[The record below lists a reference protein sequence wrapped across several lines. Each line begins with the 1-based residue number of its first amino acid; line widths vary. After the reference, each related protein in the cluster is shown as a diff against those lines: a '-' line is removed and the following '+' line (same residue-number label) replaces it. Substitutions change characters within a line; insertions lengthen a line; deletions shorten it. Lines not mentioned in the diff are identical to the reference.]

1 MNRVAFFVISFLCSD
16 LQIIKNKL
24 TQSVYLAGFSFSII
38 DKIFYVKESE
48 QQLKTVRKR
57 LMPVLLSV
65 AVSVSSFGSI
75 VSTAAADAIVIPGT
89 PYQANGS
96 YDVNVPH
103 VFINQV
109 YGGGLTTDSSNTA
122 SSHGFIELYNPTDHD
137 VVLNGWSL
145 QYADRG
151 SSAKTGPT
159 GDWQKLD
166 LVGTI
171 KAKSSFLVLG
181 QATGAGSPKFNLSST
196 YDQLWTGRWI
206 NNKGLKVA
214 LMSNQ
219 TKLDVANK
227 NPFAN
232 NPKPAGY
239 VDMVGTGSNDG
250 DNTDIQTDI
259 DGYEFDYPKGSTEGT
274 SKQKSIRRKALADT
288 DNNKADF
295 AQFDITGS
303 ITSDQDRALKGPKYG
318 AYGEWFLPLGYT
330 NTSLPNAYEQMSYSV
345 TMSVYGGKPP
355 YTFSATGLPNGL
367 SINSTTGEVYG
378 APAQGTSVTTNVYV
392 KVTDSSLAQY
402 GQNLSLTVLAP
413 QAVNDALS
421 ISKIGQFAVGVTNKD
436 GGVAEIVKYN
446 KDNNKFYLVN
456 GSGNPPSLEIVRL
469 DLVQGLV
476 KEKTVTMKDLVEK
489 DGFLYGDLTSVDVN
503 TKTKRVSLSVQE
515 LDSKK
520 PGKILV
526 MDYDGNVLK
535 SYEAG
540 VQPDMIKTTSDGRY
554 ILTANEGEPRTSGAD
569 PEGSITIV
577 DTTND
582 TVSHVRFNN
591 VSVIDDK
598 VHIRGA
604 SDPSTGAVTG
614 EGQKAD
620 AVFDLEPEYIAIS
633 EDNTK
638 AYVSFQENNAIGT
651 VDIGSKTLLS
661 VKGLGFKDLSLPNN
675 SLDLV
680 KDNTIKFENVPFY
693 GMYMPDGIST
703 QTIDGVPYIFTANE
717 GDVTEWPGVRTN
729 GSTIGA
735 IKGSLV
741 PGSAAAIFLAGKTAY
756 DGVEVAGDMGHESI
770 YLYGGRS
777 FSIWQANTMS
787 QVYDS
792 GNDFEKVTAQRLP
805 NNFNASNSKTA
816 MDDRSSKKGPEPE
829 DVKVSKVGSKIL
841 AFVGLERIGGIMTY
855 DVTDPANAKFVNYTN
870 SRVFTP
876 KDNLNTD
883 TGPEGIEFIPA
894 SVSPNGNPLLLVA
907 NEVGGTVA
915 VYQLNVQKVAL
926 DSTVLSVPAGTA
938 PTKLTATVT
947 DSQGKG
953 VTSGTVQ
960 WKSSN
965 PSVATVNAE
974 GVVSFVANGSA
985 VITAFSPDGYGAAEA
1000 SISVYSTS
1008 YDDKGNG
1015 GTPASS
1021 GPTSPSTVPTT
1032 PSTSVDK
1039 ATITPTVEKDSKG
1052 TSVANVSV
1060 AQVTQALKDMTEST
1074 SKSTVLEI
1082 KASTDA
1088 ASNQVD
1094 VKLPAEAMSKIAS
1107 SETTGIKIA
1116 AGIGQVSFDKQAVST
1131 ISSAASTGEVTI
1143 SIRKADVN
1151 DITQNM
1157 DATAKEAIQEAVKDR
1172 PIFDFTVTAG
1182 GKTVSSFNGGSA
1194 QVAIPYQ
1201 PAANEDINAIV
1212 AYYIADNGE
1221 ITKVTNSH
1229 FDPVTGTLSFNVKHF
1244 SKYAVGYQKANF
1256 KDTASSF
1263 AKDYI
1268 TYLSAR
1274 DILNGVNDDAFAP
1287 EADITRADF
1296 TLILARMANAD
1307 LSAYTGIG
1315 FADVKADSYYAK
1327 AVQWAA
1333 EKGITSG
1340 VRAGEFDPLANITRG
1355 QMAAMI
1361 TRFASFMG
1369 YTLPKA
1375 TLATDFAD
1383 QAAVPA
1389 YAAEAA
1395 KSLQQAGIISGKSG
1409 NLFAPQDTATRQEAA
1424 KMLAILMQLTAK

>member
-1 MNRVAFFVISFLCSD
+1 MD
-16 LQIIKNKL
+16 E
-24 TQSVYLAGFSFSII
+24 VYHA
-38 DKIFYVKESE
+38 KESE
-48 QQLKTVRKR
+48 QQLNTVRKR
-57 LMPVLLSV
+57 LMSVMLSA

-75 VSTAAADAIVIPGT
+75 VSTATAEVIVVPGT
-89 PYQANGS
+89 PYQANGT

-109 YGGGLTTDSSNTA
+109 YGGGLTSDSGNTA
-122 SSHGFIELYNPTDHD
+122 SSHGFIELYNPTSQD

-151 SSAKTGPT
+151 TSAKTGPT

-166 LVGTI
+166 LEGTI

-181 QATGAGSPKFNLSST
+181 QATGAGSPKFNLSAT

-214 LMSNQ
+214 LLSNQ
-219 TKLDVANK
+219 TKLDSTNK
-227 NPFAN
+227 NPFASD
-232 NPKPAGY
+232 PKPAGY

-250 DNTDIQTDI
+250 DNEDIQTDI
-259 DGYEFDYPKGSTEGT
+259 DGYEIDYPKGSAEGT
-274 SKQKSIRRKALADT
+274 SKQKSIRRKALVDT
-288 DNNKADF
+288 DNNKVDF
-295 AQFDITGS
+295 GQFDITAAA
-303 ITSDQDRALKGPKYG
+303 TTDQDRAIKGPKYG
-318 AYGEWFLPLGYT
+318 SFGSWFSLLGYT
-330 NTSLPNAYEQMSYSV
+330 NKGLPNAYEQTAYSV
-345 TMSVYGGKPP
+345 MMNVYGGKPP
-355 YTFSATGLPNGL
+355 YAFSATGLPNGL
-367 SINSTTGEVYG
+367 SINSITGEVYG
-378 APAQGTSVTTNVYV
+378 SPAQGTSVTTSVYV
-392 KVTDSSLAQY
+392 KVTDSLLAQY
-402 GQNLSLTVLAP
+402 GQNLSLTVLAAP
-413 QAVNDALS
+413 VANDALS

-469 DLVQGLV
+469 DLEQGPV
-476 KEKTVTMKDLVEK
+476 KEKTITMKDLVEK
-489 DGFLYGDLTSVDVN
+489 EGFLYGDLTSVDVN

-535 SYEAG
+535 SYVAG
-540 VQPDMIKTTSDGRY
+540 VQPDMIKTTADGRY

-577 DTTND
+577 DTTKD
-582 TVSHVRFNN
+582 TVSNVRFNN
-591 VSVIDDK
+591 ISDIDAK

-604 SDPSTGAVTG
+604 SDGATGAVTG

-633 EDNTK
+633 EDNSK

-651 VDIGSKTLLS
+651 VDIASGTLLS
-661 VKGLGFKDLSLPNN
+661 VKGLGFKDLNLPGN

-680 KDNTIKFENVPFY
+680 KDNAIKFENVPFY

-703 QTIDGVPYIFTANE
+703 QTINGIPYLFTANE

-735 IKGSLV
+735 MKGSLV

-756 DGVEVAGDMGHESI
+756 DGVEVAGDMGHDSI

-777 FSIWQANTMS
+777 FSIWQANTMDP
-787 QVYDS
+787 VYDS
-792 GNDFEKVTAQRLP
+792 GNEFEKVTAQRLP

-829 DVKVSKVGSKIL
+829 DIKVSKVGSKVL
-841 AFVGLERIGGIMTY
+841 AFVGLERVGGIMTY
-855 DVTDPANAKFVNYTN
+855 DVTDPVNAKFINYTN

-894 SVSPNGNPLLLVA
+894 SISPNGNPLLLVA

-915 VYQLNVQKVAL
+915 VYQLNVQKVTL
-926 DSTVLSVPAGTA
+926 DKTMLSVSEGTA
-938 PTKLTATVT
+938 STKLTATVA
-947 DSQGKG
+947 DSQGNA

-965 PSVATVNAE
+965 PSVATVSAE
-974 GVVSFVANGSA
+974 GIVSFVASGSA
-985 VITAFSPDGYGAAEA
+985 VITAISPDGYGATDA
-1000 SISVYSTS
+1000 SVTVYSANS
-1008 YDDKGNG
+1008 GDDGDEDESP
-1015 GTPASS
+1015 PAQS
-1021 GPTSPSTVPTT
+1021 GPSAPSAPSTAPTP
-1032 PSTSVDK
+1032 PSTSGDK
-1039 ATITPTVEKDSKG
+1039 ATITPSVEKDSAG
-1052 TSVANVSV
+1052 TSVAIVSV
-1060 AQVTQALKDMTEST
+1060 DQVIQALKDMTEST
-1074 SKSTVLEI
+1074 SKATVLEI
-1082 KASTDA
+1082 QAVADA
-1088 ASNQVD
+1088 TSNQVD
-1094 VKLPAEAMSKIAS
+1094 VKLPAEAMNKIANS
-1107 SETTGIKIA
+1107 ATTEIIIA
-1116 AGIGQVSFDKQAVST
+1116 AGIGQISLDKQAIST
-1131 ISSAASTGEVTI
+1131 ISSAASTGDVSF

-1151 DITQNM
+1151 TITQNM
-1157 DATAKEAIQEAVKDR
+1157 DAAAKEAIREAVKDR

-1182 GKTVSSFNGGSA
+1182 GQTVSSFNGGSA
-1194 QVAIPYQ
+1194 QVEIPYK
-1201 PAANEDINAIV
+1201 PSANEDVNAIV

-1221 ITKVTNSH
+1221 LTKVTNSH
-1229 FDPVTGTLSFNVKHF
+1229 FDSVTGTLSFNVKHF
-1244 SKYAVGYQKANF
+1244 SKYAVGYQKAIY

-1274 DILNGVNDDAFAP
+1274 DILTGVSEDVFAP

-1307 LSAYTGIG
+1307 LSSYKGTG
-1315 FADVKADSYYAK
+1315 FTDVKADSYYAK

-1340 VRAGEFDPLANITRG
+1340 VRAGEFDPQANITRG

-1361 TRFASFMG
+1361 TRFASVMG
-1369 YTLPKA
+1369 YTLPKE
-1375 TLATDFAD
+1375 TQATDFAD
-1383 QAAVPA
+1383 QSAIPTYAV
-1389 YAAEAA
+1389 EAA

-1424 KMLAILMQLTAK
+1424 KMLAILMQLTVK

>member
-1 MNRVAFFVISFLCSD
+1 MVFIFFIMD
-16 LQIIKNKL
+16 E
-24 TQSVYLAGFSFSII
+24 VYQA
-38 DKIFYVKESE
+38 KESE
-48 QQLKTVRKR
+48 QQLNTVRKR
-57 LMPVLLSV
+57 LMSVMLSA

-75 VSTAAADAIVIPGT
+75 VSTAAAEVIVVPGT
-89 PYQANGS
+89 PYQANGN

-109 YGGGLTTDSSNTA
+109 YGGGLTVDSGNTA
-122 SSHGFIELYNPTDHD
+122 SSHGFIELYNPTSQD

-166 LVGTI
+166 LEGTI

-181 QATGAGSPKFNLSST
+181 QATGAGSPKFNLSAT

-214 LMSNQ
+214 LLSNQ
-219 TKLDVANK
+219 TKLESTNK

-250 DNTDIQTDI
+250 DNEDIQTDI
-259 DGYEFDYPKGSTEGT
+259 DGYEIDYPKGSAEGT
-274 SKQKSIRRKALADT
+274 SKQKSIRRKALVDT
-288 DNNKADF
+288 DNNKVDF
-295 AQFDITGS
+295 GQFDITGAA
-303 ITSDQDRALKGPKYG
+303 TTDQDRAVKGPKYG
-318 AYGEWFLPLGYT
+318 SYGSWFSQLGYT
-330 NTSLPNAYEQMSYSV
+330 NKSLPNAYEQTAYSV
-345 TMSVYGGKPP
+345 TMNVYGGKPP
-355 YTFSATGLPNGL
+355 YAFTATGLPNGL

-378 APAQGTSVTTNVYV
+378 SPAQGTSVTTNVYV

-402 GQNLSLTVLAP
+402 GQNLSLTVLAAP
-413 QAVNDALS
+413 VANDALS
-421 ISKIGQFAVGVTNKD
+421 ITKIGQFAVGVTNKD

-469 DLVQGLV
+469 DLEQGPV
-476 KEKTVTMKDLVEK
+476 KEKTITMKDLVEK
-489 DGFLYGDLTSVDVN
+489 EGFLYGDLTSVDVN

-535 SYEAG
+535 SYAAG
-540 VQPDMIKTTSDGRY
+540 VQPDMIKTTADGRY

-582 TVSHVRFNN
+582 TVSNVRFNN
-591 VSVIDDK
+591 VSVIDAK

-604 SDPSTGAVTG
+604 SDVATGAVTG

-633 EDNTK
+633 EDNSK

-651 VDIGSKTLLS
+651 VDIASKTLLS
-661 VKGLGFKDLSLPNN
+661 VKGLGFKDLNLPGN

-680 KDNTIKFENVPFY
+680 KDNAIKFENVPFY

-703 QTIDGVPYIFTANE
+703 QTINGVPYIFTANE

-735 IKGSLV
+735 MKGSLV

-756 DGVEVAGDMGHESI
+756 DGVEVAGDMGHDSI

-777 FSIWQANTMS
+777 FSIWQANTMDP
-787 QVYDS
+787 VYDS
-792 GNDFEKVTAQRLP
+792 GNEFEKVTAQRLP

-829 DVKVSKVGSKIL
+829 DIKVSKVGSKVL

-855 DVTDPANAKFVNYTN
+855 DVTDPVNAKFINYTN

-894 SVSPNGNPLLLVA
+894 AISPNGNPLLLVA

-926 DSTVLSVPAGTA
+926 DKTALSVPTGTA
-938 PTKLTATVT
+938 STKLTANIK
-947 DSQGKG
+947 DSQGNG
-953 VTSGTVQ
+953 VTTGTVQ

-965 PSVATVNAE
+965 PSVATVDAE
-974 GVVSFVANGSA
+974 GVVSFVAVGNA
-985 VITAFSPDGYGAAEA
+985 MITATSPDGYGAAEA
-1000 SISVYSTS
+1000 SVTVYSTS
-1008 YDDKGNG
+1008 NSDDDGDG
-1015 GTPASS
+1015 ETPAQS
-1021 GPTSPSTVPTT
+1021 GPSAPSTGPTVPTT
-1032 PSTSVDK
+1032 SGDK
-1039 ATITPTVEKDSKG
+1039 ATITPSVTKDSAG
-1052 TSVANVSV
+1052 TSVANVSID
-1060 AQVTQALKDMTEST
+1060 QVTQVLKDMTEST
-1074 SKSTVLEI
+1074 SKATVLQI
-1082 KASTDA
+1082 QAAVDA
-1088 ASNQVD
+1088 TSNQVD
-1094 VKLPAEAMSKIAS
+1094 VKLPAEAMNKIANS
-1107 SETTGIKIA
+1107 TTTEMKIA
-1116 AGIGQVSFDKQAVST
+1116 AGIGQISFDKQAVST
-1131 ISSAASTGEVTI
+1131 ISSAASTGDVSF
-1143 SIRKADVN
+1143 SIRKTDVN
-1151 DITQNM
+1151 TITQNM
-1157 DATAKEAIQEAVKDR
+1157 DAAAKEAFEEAVKDR

-1182 GKTVSSFNGGSA
+1182 GKTVSSFNGGSV
-1194 QVAIPYQ
+1194 QVEIPYK
-1201 PAANEDINAIV
+1201 PSANEDVNAIV

-1221 ITKVTNSH
+1221 LTKVTNSH
-1229 FDPVTGTLSFNVKHF
+1229 FDSVTGTLSFNVKHF
-1244 SKYAVGYQKANF
+1244 SKYAVGYQKAIY

-1274 DILNGVNDDAFAP
+1274 DILNGVNEDVFAP

-1307 LSAYTGIG
+1307 LSSYKGTG
-1315 FADVKADSYYAK
+1315 FKDVKADSYYAK
-1327 AVQWAA
+1327 AIQWAA

-1340 VRAGEFDPLANITRG
+1340 VRAGEFDPQANITRG

-1361 TRFASFMG
+1361 TRFASTMD
-1369 YTLPKA
+1369 YVLPKA
-1375 TLATDFAD
+1375 TQATDFAD
-1383 QAAVPA
+1383 QSVIPA
-1389 YAAEAA
+1389 YAVEAA
-1395 KSLQQAGIISGKSG
+1395 KSLQQAGIISGKPG

-1424 KMLAILMQLTAK
+1424 KMLAVLLQLMVK

>member
-1 MNRVAFFVISFLCSD
+1 M
-16 LQIIKNKL
+16 
-24 TQSVYLAGFSFSII
+24 
-38 DKIFYVKESE
+38 
-48 QQLKTVRKR
+48 
-57 LMPVLLSV
+57 LSA
-65 AVSVSSFGSI
+65 AVSVSSFGTI
-75 VSTAAADAIVIPGT
+75 VSVAAADAIVIPGT
-89 PYQANGS
+89 PYQANGT

-122 SSHGFIELYNPTDHD
+122 ASHGFIELYNPTNQD

-181 QATGAGSPKFNLSST
+181 QATGAGSPKFNLSAT

-214 LMSNQ
+214 LLSNQ
-219 TKLDVANK
+219 TKLDVTNK

-259 DGYEFDYPKGSTEGT
+259 DGYELDYPKGSAEGT
-274 SKQKSIRRKALADT
+274 SKQKSIRRKALTDT

-295 AQFDITGS
+295 GQFDITGS
-303 ITSDQDRALKGPKYG
+303 ATTDQDRAIKGPKYG
-318 AYGEWFLPLGYT
+318 AYGQWFLPLGYT
-330 NTSLPNAYEQMSYSV
+330 NTSLPNAYEQMAYSV
-345 TMSVYGGKPP
+345 MMSVYGGKPP
-355 YTFSATGLPNGL
+355 YSFSATGLPNGL
-367 SINSTTGEVYG
+367 SINSITGEVYG

-392 KVTDSSLAQY
+392 KVTDSLLAQY

-503 TKTKRVSLSVQE
+503 TKTKRISLSVQE

-520 PGKILV
+520 HGKILV

-535 SYEAG
+535 SYDSG

-554 ILTANEGEPRTSGAD
+554 ILTANEGEPRTSGTD

-577 DTTND
+577 DTTTD
-582 TVSHVRFNN
+582 TASNVRFNN

-604 SDPSTGAVTG
+604 SDAATGAVTG

-633 EDNTK
+633 EDNSK

-651 VDIGSKTLLS
+651 VDIASKTLLS
-661 VKGLGFKDLSLPNN
+661 VKGLGFKDLNLPGN

-680 KDNTIKFENVPFY
+680 KDNAIKFENVPFY

-703 QTIDGVPYIFTANE
+703 QTINGVPYIFTANE

-735 IKGSLV
+735 MKGSLV
-741 PGSAAAIFLAGKTAY
+741 PNSAAANFLAGKTDY
-756 DGVEVAGDMGHESI
+756 DGVEVAGDMGHDSI

-792 GNDFEKVTAQRLP
+792 GNEFEKVTAQRLP

-829 DVKVSKVGSKIL
+829 DIKVSKVGSKVL
-841 AFVGLERIGGIMTY
+841 AFVGLERVGGIMTY
-855 DVTDPANAKFVNYTN
+855 DVTDPVNAKFINYTN

-894 SVSPNGNPLLLVA
+894 SISPNGNPLLLVA

-915 VYQLNVQKVAL
+915 VYQLNVQKVTL
-926 DSTVLSVPAGTA
+926 DKTVLSVSEGTA
-938 PTKLTATVT
+938 STKLTATVA
-947 DSQGKG
+947 DSQGNA

-960 WKSSN
+960 WNSSN
-965 PSVATVNAE
+965 PSVATVSAE
-974 GVVSFVANGSA
+974 GIVSFVASGSA
-985 VITAFSPDGYGAAEA
+985 VITAISPDGYGAAEA
-1000 SISVYSTS
+1000 SVNVYSNAS
-1008 YDDKGNG
+1008 HDDKGNG
-1015 GTPASS
+1015 GAPAQS
-1021 GPTSPSTVPTT
+1021 GPSTPSTEPTT
-1032 PSTSVDK
+1032 PSPNSGK
-1039 ATITPTVEKDSKG
+1039 ATITPSVEKDSKG
-1052 TSVANVSV
+1052 TSIANVSA
-1060 AQVTQALKDMTEST
+1060 AQVTQALNDLTE
-1074 SKSTVLEI
+1074 STVLEI
-1082 KASTDA
+1082 KATADA
-1088 ASNQVD
+1088 TSNQVD
-1094 VKLPAEAMSKIAS
+1094 VKLPAEAVSKIANS
-1107 SETTGIKIA
+1107 SATEIKIA
-1116 AGIGQVSFDKQAVST
+1116 AGIGQVSFDKQAVSA

-1151 DITQNM
+1151 DITKNM
-1157 DATAKEAIQEAVKDR
+1157 DAAAREAIQEAVKDR
-1172 PIFDFTVTAG
+1172 PIFDFTVTAD

-1194 QVAIPYQ
+1194 QVEIPYT
-1201 PAANEDINAIV
+1201 PAANEDVNAIV

-1221 ITKVTNSH
+1221 VIKVTNSQ
-1229 FDPVTGTLSFNVKHF
+1229 FDPATGTLSFNVKHF
-1244 SKYAVGYQKANF
+1244 SKYAVGYQKAIY

-1274 DILNGVNDDAFAP
+1274 DILNGVSEDAFAP

-1307 LSAYTGIG
+1307 VSSYTGAG
-1315 FADVKADSYYAK
+1315 FTDVKADSYYAK

-1340 VRAGEFDPLANITRG
+1340 VRAGEFDPQSNITRG

-1361 TRFASFMG
+1361 TRFASVMG

-1375 TLATDFAD
+1375 MQATDFAD
-1383 QAAVPA
+1383 QSAIPTYAV
-1389 YAAEAA
+1389 EAA

-1424 KMLAILMQLTAK
+1424 KMLAILLQLMVK

>member
-1 MNRVAFFVISFLCSD
+1 MSVI
-16 LQIIKNKL
+16 
-24 TQSVYLAGFSFSII
+24 
-38 DKIFYVKESE
+38 
-48 QQLKTVRKR
+48 
-57 LMPVLLSV
+57 LSA

-75 VSTAAADAIVIPGT
+75 VSNAVAEVIVEPGT
-89 PYQANGS
+89 PYQANGT

-109 YGGGLTTDSSNTA
+109 YGGGLVLDSSNTA
-122 SSHGFIELYNPTDHD
+122 SSNGFIELYNPTNQD

-145 QYADRG
+145 HYADRG
-151 SSAKTGPT
+151 TSAKTGPT
-159 GDWQKLD
+159 GDWEKLD

-181 QATGAGSPKFNLSST
+181 QATGAGSPKFSLSTT

-214 LMSNQ
+214 LLSNQ
-219 TKLDVANK
+219 TKLDSTNK
-227 NPFAN
+227 NPFSN

-250 DNTDIQTDI
+250 DNKDVQTDI

-274 SKQKSIRRKALADT
+274 SKQKSIRRKALVDT

-295 AQFDITGS
+295 GQFDITGAA
-303 ITSDQDRALKGPKYG
+303 TTDQDRAIKGPKYG
-318 AYGEWFLPLGYT
+318 AYGQWFSLLGYT
-330 NTSLPNAYEQMSYSV
+330 NGSLPDAYEQMAYSV
-345 TMSVYGGKPP
+345 MMNVYGGKPP

-367 SINSTTGEVYG
+367 SINSITGEVYG
-378 APAQGTSVTTNVYV
+378 SPAQGTSVTTSVYV
-392 KVTDSSLAQY
+392 KVTDSLLAQY

-413 QAVNDALS
+413 PVANDALS

-456 GSGNPPSLEIVRL
+456 GSGDPPSLEIVRL
-469 DLVQGLV
+469 DLVKGLV
-476 KEKTVTMKDLVEK
+476 KEKTITMKNLVEK
-489 DGFLYGDLTSVDVN
+489 EGFLYGDLTSVDVN
-503 TKTKRVSLSVQE
+503 TMTKRISLSVQE

-535 SYEAG
+535 SYVAG

-569 PEGSITIV
+569 PEGSITII

-582 TVSHVRFNN
+582 TVSNVRFNN
-591 VSVIDDK
+591 VSVIDDN

-604 SDPSTGAVTG
+604 SDGATGSVTG

-651 VDIGSKTLLS
+651 VDIASKTLLS
-661 VKGLGFKDLSLPNN
+661 VKGLGFKDLNLPGH

-680 KDNTIKFENVPFY
+680 KDNAIKFENVPFY

-703 QTIDGVPYIFTANE
+703 QTINGVQYLFTANE

-735 IKGSLV
+735 MKGSLV

-756 DGVEVAGDMGHESI
+756 DGVEVAGDMGHDSI

-777 FSIWQANTMS
+777 FSIWQANTMDK
-787 QVYDS
+787 VYDS
-792 GNDFEKVTAQRLP
+792 GNEFEKVTAQRLP
-805 NNFNASNSKTA
+805 SNFNASNSKTA
-816 MDDRSSKKGPEPE
+816 MDDRSTKKGPEPE
-829 DVKVSKVGSKIL
+829 DIKVSKVGSKVL
-841 AFVGLERIGGIMTY
+841 AFVGLERVGGIMTY
-855 DVTDPANAKFVNYTN
+855 DVTDPAQAKFINYTN

-894 SVSPNGNPLLLVA
+894 SISPNGNPLLLVA

-915 VYQLNVQKVAL
+915 VYQLNVQKVSL
-926 DSTVLSVPAGTA
+926 DKTVLSVSEGTA
-938 PTKLTATVT
+938 STKLTATVK
-947 DSQGKG
+947 DSQGNA

-965 PSVATVNAE
+965 PSVATVSAE
-974 GVVSFVANGSA
+974 GIVSFVAYGSA
-985 VITAFSPDGYGAAEA
+985 VITAISPDGYGAAEA
-1000 SISVYSTS
+1000 NVNVYSISSDDS
-1008 YDDKGNG
+1008 DDKGNG
-1015 GTPASS
+1015 GTPAQS
-1021 GPTSPSTVPTT
+1021 GPTT
-1032 PSTSVDK
+1032 PSTEPTTPSTNGDK
-1039 ATITPTVEKDSKG
+1039 VTITPSVEKDSKG
-1052 TSVANVSV
+1052 TSIANVSV

-1082 KASTDA
+1082 KATADA
-1088 ASNQVD
+1088 TSNQVD

-1107 SETTGIKIA
+1107 SSTTEIKIA
-1116 AGIGQVSFDKQAVST
+1116 TGIGQISFDKQAVST
-1131 ISSAASTGEVTI
+1131 ISSAASTGEVSF

-1157 DATAKEAIQEAVKDR
+1157 DAAASEAIKEALKDR
-1172 PIFDFTVTAG
+1172 PIFDFTITAG

-1194 QVAIPYQ
+1194 QVEIPYQ
-1201 PAANEDINAIV
+1201 PAANEDVNAIV

-1221 ITKVTNSH
+1221 VTKVTNSH

-1244 SKYAVGYQKANF
+1244 SKYAVGYKKAIY

-1274 DILNGVNDDAFAP
+1274 DILNGVSEEAFAP

-1307 LSAYTGIG
+1307 VSSYTGTG
-1315 FADVKADSYYAK
+1315 FTDVKAGTYYAK

-1340 VRAGEFDPLANITRG
+1340 VRAGEFDPQANITRG

-1361 TRFASFMG
+1361 TRFASTIS

-1375 TLATDFAD
+1375 MQAADFAD
-1383 QAAVPA
+1383 QSAIPA
-1389 YAAEAA
+1389 YAADAA
-1395 KSLQQAGIISGKSG
+1395 KSLQQAGIISGKPG

-1424 KMLAILMQLTAK
+1424 KMLAILLQLMVK